1 MAPSV
6 ALVAAGL
13 LLLLLGTTYLISSW
27 QFNQKYKLPPVV
39 PGWPLLGNAL
49 DMPFPGG
56 MWGVKMAKKYG
67 EM

>member
-1 MAPSV
+1 MATSFGIL
-6 ALVAAGL
+6 AASLLVL
-13 LLLLLGTTYLISSW
+13 LAVRQLISRW
-27 QFNQKYKLPPVV
+27 QFNRKYKLPPVV

-56 MWGVKMAKKYG
+56 MWGVKMAQKYG

>member
-1 MAPSV
+1 MTFSV
-6 ALVAAGL
+6 VLLAASLLVL
-13 LLLLLGTTYLISSW
+13 LVMHRLISNW
-27 QFNQKYKLPPVV
+27 QFNKKYKLPPTV
-39 PGWPLLGNAL
+39 PGWPLIGNAL

>member
-1 MAPSV
+1 MAIPFTV
-6 ALVAAGL
+6 LAAAL
-13 LLLLLGTTYLISSW
+13 LLLLLARHLISSW
-27 QFNQKYKLPPVV
+27 QFNRKYKLPPVV

>member
-1 MAPSV
+1 MAISYGIL
-6 ALVAAGL
+6 ALSLVGL
-13 LLLLLGTTYLISSW
+13 FFVQQLISRW
-27 QFNQKYKLPPVV
+27 QFNAKYKLPPVV

-67 EM
+67 DM